1 MNELN
6 GEIYPYEQRYWYP
19 HLSPAE
25 AALWHKFIAKNPDA
39 YERVAY
45 DVKVGTAPD
54 FVLQSDDETVR
65 KQASLYRYKIDVI
78 GFKGNQIDII
88 ELKQSATMR
97 AIGQVKGYRKLYV
110 RDVDANARG
119 EDIIITDLLL
129 PDMEHLAAEENVK
142 VVVV

>member
-1 MNELN
+1 
-6 GEIYPYEQRYWYP
+6 
-19 HLSPAE
+19 
-25 AALWHKFIAKNPDA
+25 
-39 YERVAY
+39 VAY